1 MKRITVLFGTCLT
14 ALFVQSAMAQSMT
27 QQAPATSSSATGKS
41 SAVHEACA
49 DDMSKF
55 CSDVQAGD
63 HKAMQKCMKAHHN
76 DLSAGCK
83 SAMKSAHQ
91 EHETQEQTPKQQ

>member
-1 MKRITVLFGTCLT
+1 MKRTTVLFGTCL
-14 ALFVQSAMAQSMT
+14 AVLLAQSALAQSASPST
-27 QQAPATSSSATGKS
+27 AKPSGE
-41 SAVHEACA
+41 VHEACA
-49 DDMSKF
+49 DDMTKF

-91 EHETQEQTPKQQ
+91 QHEAQEQAPKQQ